1 MCACVCSLS
10 IFQEIRAN
18 ITSPLARFA
27 VSNLHPGS
35 LYIASVYAFNA
46 KGRSDPAVLPAAML
60 RLPEKQ
66 LTSEK
71 GMYCRVV
78 CIYITHTAHRPL
90 YIYGGERVNTYI
102 YV

>member
-1 MCACVCSLS
+1 MPFRTINIKYNQPDVRPNIAHSHIAFVFCIVL
-10 IFQEIRAN
+10 QEIRAN

-71 GMYCRVV
+71 GML
-78 CIYITHTAHRPL
+78 A
-90 YIYGGERVNTYI
+90 G
-102 YV
+102 

>member
-1 MCACVCSLS
+1 MRVCVCSLF

-71 GMYCRVV
+71 GMYHRRV
-78 CIYITHTAHRPL
+78 CIYSMRYIARRPL
-90 YIYGGERVNTYI
+90 YIYGGERVNI
-102 YV
+102 I